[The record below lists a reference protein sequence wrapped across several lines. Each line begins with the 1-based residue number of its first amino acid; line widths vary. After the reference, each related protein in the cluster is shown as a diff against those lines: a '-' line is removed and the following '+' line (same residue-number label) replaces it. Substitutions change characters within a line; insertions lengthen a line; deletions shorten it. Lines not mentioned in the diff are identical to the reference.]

1 MTAGK
6 GADGTRGAVTYK
18 VTVTTN
24 DPSKTFVFT
33 GVNPDSA
40 TAKASD
46 NIVYMGKTDLTI
58 TGVKVEVEQEL
69 LKAPVVKKTADN
81 TITVTF
87 NTDVCKTGPA
97 ALTATEVTFTNA
109 SPLPAGVSAATAVV
123 THSTT
128 EKANVVTITLN
139 RALVDGDKV
148 GITTG
153 VLNAGN
159 TTDTAAA
166 ATFTYNATTGLFT
179 TP

>member
-1 MTAGK
+1 MPDPNRPRLK
-6 GADGTRGAVTYK
+6 K
-18 VTVTTN
+18 VKR
-24 DPSKTFVFT
+24 PIKRI
-33 GVNPDSA
+33 VNPS
-40 TAKASD
+40 
-46 NIVYMGKTDLTI
+46 
-58 TGVKVEVEQEL
+58 
-69 LKAPVVKKTADN
+69 
-81 TITVTF
+81 
-87 NTDVCKTGPA
+87 
-97 ALTATEVTFTNA
+97 NA
-109 SPLPAGVSAATAVV
+109 AGVSAATAVV

>member
-1 MTAGK
+1 M
-6 GADGTRGAVTYK
+6 
-18 VTVTTN
+18 
-24 DPSKTFVFT
+24 
-33 GVNPDSA
+33 
-40 TAKASD
+40 
-46 NIVYMGKTDLTI
+46 
-58 TGVKVEVEQEL
+58 
-69 LKAPVVKKTADN
+69 
-81 TITVTF
+81 TF

>member
-1 MTAGK
+1 MAAIGLFSSAKRTINFRK
-6 GADGTRGAVTYK
+6 SSHSPK
-18 VTVTTN
+18 V
-24 DPSKTFVFT
+24 
-33 GVNPDSA
+33 
-40 TAKASD
+40 
-46 NIVYMGKTDLTI
+46 
-58 TGVKVEVEQEL
+58 
-69 LKAPVVKKTADN
+69 
-81 TITVTF
+81 
-87 NTDVCKTGPA
+87 
-97 ALTATEVTFTNA
+97 VTFTNA

>member
-1 MTAGK
+1 M
-6 GADGTRGAVTYK
+6 
-18 VTVTTN
+18 
-24 DPSKTFVFT
+24 
-33 GVNPDSA
+33 
-40 TAKASD
+40 
-46 NIVYMGKTDLTI
+46 
-58 TGVKVEVEQEL
+58 
-69 LKAPVVKKTADN
+69 
-81 TITVTF
+81 
-87 NTDVCKTGPA
+87 
-97 ALTATEVTFTNA
+97 
-109 SPLPAGVSAATAVV
+109 SAATAVV

-128 EKANVVTITLN
+128 VKANVVTITLN